1 MLIIRG
7 VNVFPSQ
14 IEELILRQRGLAP
27 HYVLEVSKQG
37 PLDHLTV
44 VVEGEPGTLQHDI
57 KAYIGISA
65 DVRVGT
71 VERSIGK
78 AKRVIDKRPK

>member
-1 MLIIRG
+1 M
-7 VNVFPSQ
+7 
-14 IEELILRQRGLAP
+14 
-27 HYVLEVSKQG
+27 KDG

-44 VVEGEPGTLQHDI
+44 VVEGSESATAALQHSI

-65 DVRVGT
+65 DVRIGS

-78 AKRVIDKRPK
+78 AKRVIDRRPK